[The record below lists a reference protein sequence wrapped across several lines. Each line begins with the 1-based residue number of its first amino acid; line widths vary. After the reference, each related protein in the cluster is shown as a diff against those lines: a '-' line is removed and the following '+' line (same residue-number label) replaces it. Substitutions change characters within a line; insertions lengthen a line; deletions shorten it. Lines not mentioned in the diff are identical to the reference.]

1 MDDNVLINDAI
12 RADEVR
18 VVGPAGENLGVMQ
31 TRKAIALAKEQGLD
45 LIEVS
50 GRAIPPVCKIT
61 DYGKYKYELS
71 KKNKEIKS
79 KQKVSETKEL
89 QVKIGTSDNDMK
101 IKSSKADEWLAD
113 GHRVKIDLYL
123 WGRYKY
129 MQFDFLKSRL
139 ERFLA
144 TIETPFRIA
153 EPVQKSLK
161 GLSVT
166 LEFEK
171 SGKRIVFASVPVD
184 EKLLKELETA
194 EVETEDE
201 VKE

>member
-1 MDDNVLINDAI
+1 MEENVLINEAI

-18 VVGPAGENLGVMQ
+18 VVGKDGENLGVLPI
-31 TRKAIALAKEQGLD
+31 RKAIAIARESGLD

-79 KQKVSETKEL
+79 KQKISETKEL
-89 QVKIGTSDNDMK
+89 QVKIGTSENDMK
-101 IKSSKADEWLAD
+101 IKSSKADEWLKD
-113 GHRVKIDLYL
+113 GNRVKVDLYL

-129 MQFDFLKSRL
+129 MQFDFLKGRL

-144 TIETPFRIA
+144 TIKEPFKIA
-153 EPVQKSLK
+153 EPIQKGLK
-161 GLSVT
+161 GLTVT
-166 LEFEK
+166 LEYEK
-171 SGKRIVFASVPVD
+171 SGKRISFANTPADDVHFD
-184 EKLLKELETA
+184 EEEENEAGK
-194 EVETEDE
+194 
-201 VKE
+201 